1 MAWPITDAHSV
12 RMLMSGSSSSIFFRK
27 ERKYSFWSS
36 TPVLEDRFLTLL
48 SSAPC
53 RGEADPSRL
62 HFSGSHAAIF
72 LLGLGN
78 RRQWPETEGREE
90 GSTQSV
96 SLLTLRSVAAPPLWP
111 QPMLDRLRWS
121 QLLLGDTVLWAL
133 IMLPP
138 SLVLQHREWLPAF
151 ANFGLAS
158 PSAVCFLSS
167 SITCVMHSLH

>member
-1 MAWPITDAHSV
+1 MLTYLSLPQHLNIIGPCCIVISASVRMAWPITDAHSV

-96 SLLTLRSVAAPPLWP
+96 SLLTLRSVAAPPL
-111 QPMLDRLRWS
+111 
-121 QLLLGDTVLWAL
+121 
-133 IMLPP
+133 
-138 SLVLQHREWLPAF
+138 
-151 ANFGLAS
+151 
-158 PSAVCFLSS
+158 
-167 SITCVMHSLH
+167 